1 MGSGG
6 EWRGESGAA
15 PNAGAEGNAR
25 GNAEGNEEAE
35 ANAEPR
41 AEECEL
47 HQKME
52 IKLGHMFHFHGI
64 VGEINMVGGRDSGR
78 ISSEYS
84 IRKGLNFL

>member
-1 MGSGG
+1 MRGRGG
-6 EWRGESGAA
+6 G
-15 PNAGAEGNAR
+15 EGNAR
-25 GNAEGNEEAE
+25 GNAEGNGEAE
-35 ANAEPR
+35 ANAEPS

-52 IKLGHMFHFHGI
+52 IKLAHIFHFHGI
-64 VGEINMVGGRDSGR
+64 VGEINLIGGGLSGR